1 MTRIHTRALSIAL
14 ATALLAAGSTLL
26 TTTPVAAQDFSQVQI
41 QTTPLRENT
50 YLLTGAGGNMVA
62 STGPD
67 GTFLVDD
74 QYAPLSA
81 RISEA
86 LGRIGRLPVRFII
99 NTHWHFD
106 HTGGNEAFGQSGSV
120 ILAHDNVR
128 QRMSTEQF
136 IAAFDRKVPASPQ
149 GALPVITFTEG
160 VTLHLNGD
168 TIEVVH
174 VANAHTDGDALVRFR
189 KANVLHMGDT
199 MFNGGYPFIDL
210 SSGGSIDGLLAA
222 HARALELSDAQ
233 TIIIPGHGA
242 QTDRATL
249 VAYRTMLQQARDRI
263 AALKA
268 QGKTRDDVVAAQPV
282 HRLRVRLVEVTR
294 GGMGHDGVPHA
305 GDAPCR
311 SSKCSPT
318 PRRRARRW
326 TRCRGSWRSSSAPR
340 GARTASW
347 RSRCCVTRCRA
358 SRACITSRSRTA
370 QVAPS
375 GAASG

>member
-1 MTRIHTRALSIAL
+1 MTRTLARPLSIAL
-14 ATALLAAGSTLL
+14 AAALLAAGGALMPAA
-26 TTTPVAAQDFSQVQI
+26 PVAAQDFSKVQI
-41 QTTPLRENT
+41 VTTPLRDGLH
-50 YLLTGAGGNMVA
+50 LLTGAGGNMVA

-86 LGRIGRLPVRFII
+86 LGKIGRLPVRFII

-136 IAAFDRKVPASPQ
+136 IAALGRKVEPSPP
-149 GALPVITFTEG
+149 GALPVITFTQG
-160 VTLHLNGD
+160 ITLHLNGD

-174 VANAHTDGDALVRFR
+174 VANAHTDGDSLVRFR
-189 KANVLHMGDT
+189 KANLLHMGDT
-199 MFNGGYPFIDL
+199 MFNGGYPFIDI

-222 HARALELSDAQ
+222 HARALELSDGQ

-242 QTDRATL
+242 RTDRATL
-249 VAYRTMLQQARDRI
+249 VAYRDMLKQARDRI

-268 QGKTRDDVVAAQPV
+268 QGKTRDEAIAAKPTA
-282 HRLRVRLVEVTR
+282 EW
-294 GGMGHDGVPHA
+294 DGTFGTGFIKPEQFIGFVY
-305 GDAPCR
+305 D
-311 SSKCSPT
+311 SLK
-318 PRRRARRW
+318 
-326 TRCRGSWRSSSAPR
+326 
-340 GARTASW
+340 
-347 RSRCCVTRCRA
+347 
-358 SRACITSRSRTA
+358 
-370 QVAPS
+370 
-375 GAASG
+375 

>member
-1 MTRIHTRALSIAL
+1 MTRPLARPLSIAL
-14 ATALLAAGSTLL
+14 AAVLLAGGGALLP
-26 TTTPVAAQDFSQVQI
+26 TTPVAAQDFSKVQI
-41 QTTPLRENT
+41 NTTPLRENT
-50 YLLTGAGGNMVA
+50 FLLTGAGGNMVA

-67 GTFLVDD
+67 GTFLIDD

-86 LGRIGRLPVRFII
+86 LGKIGRLPVRFII

-136 IAAFDRKVPASPQ
+136 IAAFDRKIPASPA
-149 GALPVITFTEG
+149 GALPVITFTQG

-222 HARALELSDAQ
+222 HARALELADGQ

-249 VAYRTMLQQARDRI
+249 VAYRGMLQQARDRI

-268 QGKTRDDVVAAQPV
+268 QGKTRDDVVAAQPTA
-282 HRLRVRLVEVTR
+282 EW
-294 GGMGHDGVPHA
+294 
-305 GDAPCR
+305 DATFGTGFIKP
-311 SSKCSPT
+311 
-318 PRRRARRW
+318 
-326 TRCRGSWRSSSAPR
+326 
-340 GARTASW
+340 
-347 RSRCCVTRCRA
+347 
-358 SRACITSRSRTA
+358 A
-370 QVAPS
+370 QFIGFVYDS
-375 GAASG
+375 VK

>member
-1 MTRIHTRALSIAL
+1 MTRTHTRSLSIAL
-14 ATALLAAGSTLL
+14 AAALLAAGGALL
-26 TTTPVAAQDFSQVQI
+26 PTAPVAAQDFSKVQI
-41 QTTPLRENT
+41 TTTPLRENT
-50 YLLTGAGGNMVA
+50 FLLTGAGGNMVA
-62 STGPD
+62 STGSD
-67 GTFLVDD
+67 GTFLIDD
-74 QYAPLSA
+74 QYAPLSG

-86 LGRIGRLPVRFII
+86 LGKIGRLPVRFII

-128 QRMSTEQF
+128 QRMSTDQF
-136 IAAFDRKVPASPQ
+136 IAAFDRKIPASPA
-149 GALPVITFTEG
+149 GALPVITFTQG

-222 HARALELSDAQ
+222 HARALELADGQ
-233 TIIIPGHGA
+233 TIIIPGHGV

-249 VAYRTMLQQARDRI
+249 AAYRDMLKQARDRI

-268 QGKTRDDVVAAQPV
+268 QGKSRQDVVAAKPTA
-282 HRLRVRLVEVTR
+282 EW
-294 GGMGHDGVPHA
+294 
-305 GDAPCR
+305 DATFGTGFIKPEQFIGFVYD
-311 SSKCSPT
+311 SLK
-318 PRRRARRW
+318 
-326 TRCRGSWRSSSAPR
+326 
-340 GARTASW
+340 
-347 RSRCCVTRCRA
+347 
-358 SRACITSRSRTA
+358 
-370 QVAPS
+370 
-375 GAASG
+375 

>member
-268 QGKTRDDVVAAQPV
+268 QGKTRDEAIAAMPTA
-282 HRLRVRLVEVTR
+282 EW
-294 GGMGHDGVPHA
+294 
-305 GDAPCR
+305 DATFGTGFIKP
-311 SSKCSPT
+311 
-318 PRRRARRW
+318 
-326 TRCRGSWRSSSAPR
+326 
-340 GARTASW
+340 
-347 RSRCCVTRCRA
+347 
-358 SRACITSRSRTA
+358 A
-370 QVAPS
+370 QFIGFVYDS
-375 GAASG
+375 LK

>member
-1 MTRIHTRALSIAL
+1 MNRIHARSLSIAL
-14 ATALLAAGSTLL
+14 AAALLAAGGALL
-26 TTTPVAAQDFSQVQI
+26 PTTPVAAQDFSQVQI
-41 QTTPLRENT
+41 KTTPLRENT

-86 LGRIGRLPVRFII
+86 LGKIGRLPVRFII

-136 IAAFDRKVPASPQ
+136 IAAFDRKIPASPQ
-149 GALPVITFTEG
+149 GALPVITFTQG

-222 HARALELSDAQ
+222 HARALELADGQ

-249 VAYRTMLQQARDRI
+249 VAYRGMLQQARDRI

-268 QGKTRDDVVAAQPV
+268 QGKTRDEVVAAAPTA
-282 HRLRVRLVEVTR
+282 EW
-294 GGMGHDGVPHA
+294 
-305 GDAPCR
+305 DATFGTGFIKP
-311 SSKCSPT
+311 
-318 PRRRARRW
+318 
-326 TRCRGSWRSSSAPR
+326 
-340 GARTASW
+340 
-347 RSRCCVTRCRA
+347 
-358 SRACITSRSRTA
+358 A
-370 QVAPS
+370 QFIGFVYDS
-375 GAASG
+375 VK

>member
-1 MTRIHTRALSIAL
+1 MTRIHARALSMAL
-14 ATALLAAGSTLL
+14 AAALLATGGALLSTA
-26 TTTPVAAQDFSQVQI
+26 PAVAQDFSKVQI
-41 QTTPLRENT
+41 TTTPLRENT
-50 YLLTGAGGNMVA
+50 FLLTGAGGNMVA

-74 QYAPLSA
+74 QYAPLSD

-86 LGRIGRLPVRFII
+86 LGKLGRLPVRFII

-136 IAAFDRKVPASPQ
+136 IAAFDRKIPASPA

-222 HARALELSDAQ
+222 HARALTLADGQ

-242 QTDRATL
+242 QTDRAGL
-249 VAYRTMLQQARDRI
+249 ASYRDMLQQARDRI

-268 QGKTRDDVVAAQPV
+268 QGKTRDEVIAAAPTA
-282 HRLRVRLVEVTR
+282 EW
-294 GGMGHDGVPHA
+294 
-305 GDAPCR
+305 DATFGTGFIKPPQFIGFVYD
-311 SSKCSPT
+311 SLK
-318 PRRRARRW
+318 
-326 TRCRGSWRSSSAPR
+326 
-340 GARTASW
+340 
-347 RSRCCVTRCRA
+347 
-358 SRACITSRSRTA
+358 
-370 QVAPS
+370 
-375 GAASG
+375 

>member
-1 MTRIHTRALSIAL
+1 MTRPLARPLSIAL
-14 ATALLAAGSTLL
+14 AAVLLAGGGALLPTS
-26 TTTPVAAQDFSQVQI
+26 PVAAQDFSQVQI
-41 QTTPLRENT
+41 VTTPLRDGLH
-50 YLLTGAGGNMVA
+50 LLTGAGGNMVA

-86 LGRIGRLPVRFII
+86 LGKIGRLPVRFII

-136 IAAFDRKVPASPQ
+136 IAALGRKVEPSPP
-149 GALPVITFTEG
+149 GALPVITFTQG
-160 VTLHLNGD
+160 ITLHLNGD

-174 VANAHTDGDALVRFR
+174 VANAHTDGDSLVRFR
-189 KANVLHMGDT
+189 KANLLHMGDT
-199 MFNGGYPFIDL
+199 MFNGGYPFIDI

-222 HARALELSDAQ
+222 HARALELSDGQ

-242 QTDRATL
+242 RTDRATL
-249 VAYRTMLQQARDRI
+249 VAYRDMLKQARDRI

-268 QGKTRDDVVAAQPV
+268 QGKTRDDVVAAKPTA
-282 HRLRVRLVEVTR
+282 EW
-294 GGMGHDGVPHA
+294 
-305 GDAPCR
+305 DATFGTGFIKP
-311 SSKCSPT
+311 
-318 PRRRARRW
+318 
-326 TRCRGSWRSSSAPR
+326 
-340 GARTASW
+340 
-347 RSRCCVTRCRA
+347 
-358 SRACITSRSRTA
+358 A
-370 QVAPS
+370 QFIGFVYDS
-375 GAASG
+375 VK

>member
-1 MTRIHTRALSIAL
+1 MTRIHARSLSIAL
-14 ATALLAAGSTLL
+14 AAALLAAGGALL
-26 TTTPVAAQDFSQVQI
+26 PTTPVVAQDFSKVQI
-41 QTTPLRENT
+41 TTTPLRENT
-50 YLLTGAGGNMVA
+50 FLLTGAGGNMVA

-67 GTFLVDD
+67 GTFLIDD

-86 LGRIGRLPVRFII
+86 LGKIGRLPVRFII

-136 IAAFDRKVPASPQ
+136 IAAFDRKIPASPA
-149 GALPVITFTEG
+149 GALPVITFTQG

-222 HARALELSDAQ
+222 HARALELADGQ

-249 VAYRTMLQQARDRI
+249 VAYRGMLQQARDRI

-268 QGKTRDDVVAAQPV
+268 QGKTRDEVVAAQPTA
-282 HRLRVRLVEVTR
+282 EW
-294 GGMGHDGVPHA
+294 
-305 GDAPCR
+305 DATFGTGFIKP
-311 SSKCSPT
+311 
-318 PRRRARRW
+318 
-326 TRCRGSWRSSSAPR
+326 
-340 GARTASW
+340 
-347 RSRCCVTRCRA
+347 
-358 SRACITSRSRTA
+358 A
-370 QVAPS
+370 QFIGFVYDS
-375 GAASG
+375 VK

>member
-1 MTRIHTRALSIAL
+1 MTRIHARALSMAL
-14 ATALLAAGSTLL
+14 AAALLAAGGALL
-26 TTTPVAAQDFSQVQI
+26 SPAPVVAQDFSQVQI
-41 QTTPLRENT
+41 TTTPLRENT
-50 YLLTGAGGNMVA
+50 FLLTGAGGNMVA

-86 LGRIGRLPVRFII
+86 LGKIGRLPVRFII

-136 IAAFDRKVPASPQ
+136 IAAFDRKIPASPA

-222 HARALELSDAQ
+222 HARALTLADGQ

-249 VAYRTMLQQARDRI
+249 VAYRDMLQQARDRI

-268 QGKTRDDVVAAQPV
+268 QGKTRDEVIAAAPTA
-282 HRLRVRLVEVTR
+282 EW
-294 GGMGHDGVPHA
+294 
-305 GDAPCR
+305 DATFGTGFIKPPQFIGFVYD
-311 SSKCSPT
+311 SLK
-318 PRRRARRW
+318 
-326 TRCRGSWRSSSAPR
+326 
-340 GARTASW
+340 
-347 RSRCCVTRCRA
+347 
-358 SRACITSRSRTA
+358 
-370 QVAPS
+370 
-375 GAASG
+375 

>member
-1 MTRIHTRALSIAL
+1 MTRIHARSLSIAL
-14 ATALLAAGSTLL
+14 AAALMAAGGALLS
-26 TTTPVAAQDFSQVQI
+26 TTPVVAQDFSQVQI
-41 QTTPLRENT
+41 KTTPLRDGT
-50 YLLTGAGGNMVA
+50 FLLTGAGGNMVA

-86 LGRIGRLPVRFII
+86 LGKLGRLPVRFII
-99 NTHWHFD
+99 NTHWHGD

-136 IAAFDRKVPASPQ
+136 IAALGRKVEPSPP
-149 GALPVITFTEG
+149 GALPVITFTQG

-222 HARALELSDAQ
+222 HARALELADGQ

-249 VAYRTMLQQARDRI
+249 VAYRGMLQQARDRI

-268 QGKTRDDVVAAQPV
+268 QGKTRDEVVAATPTA
-282 HRLRVRLVEVTR
+282 EW
-294 GGMGHDGVPHA
+294 
-305 GDAPCR
+305 DATFGTGFIKP
-311 SSKCSPT
+311 
-318 PRRRARRW
+318 
-326 TRCRGSWRSSSAPR
+326 
-340 GARTASW
+340 
-347 RSRCCVTRCRA
+347 
-358 SRACITSRSRTA
+358 A
-370 QVAPS
+370 QFIGFVYDS
-375 GAASG
+375 VK

>member
-1 MTRIHTRALSIAL
+1 MSRPFVRPLSIAL
-14 ATALLAAGSTLL
+14 AAVLLAGGGALLPAA
-26 TTTPVAAQDFSQVQI
+26 PVAAQDFSQVQI
-41 QTTPLRENT
+41 QATPLRDGLH
-50 YLLTGAGGNMVA
+50 LLTGAGGNMVA

-67 GTFLVDD
+67 GTFLIDD

-86 LGRIGRLPVRFII
+86 LGKLGPLPVRFII

-136 IAAFDRKVPASPQ
+136 IAALGRKVEPSPAA
-149 GALPVITFTEG
+149 ALPVITFTQG
-160 VTLHLNGD
+160 ITLHLNGD

-222 HARALELSDAQ
+222 HTRALALSDAD

-242 QTDRATL
+242 RTDRATL
-249 VAYRTMLQQARDRI
+249 AGYRDMLQQARDRI

-268 QGKTRDDVVAAQPV
+268 QGKSRDEVVAAKPTA
-282 HRLRVRLVEVTR
+282 EW
-294 GGMGHDGVPHA
+294 
-305 GDAPCR
+305 DATYGTGFIKP
-311 SSKCSPT
+311 
-318 PRRRARRW
+318 
-326 TRCRGSWRSSSAPR
+326 
-340 GARTASW
+340 
-347 RSRCCVTRCRA
+347 
-358 SRACITSRSRTA
+358 A
-370 QVAPS
+370 QFIGFVYDS
-375 GAASG
+375 LK

>member
-1 MTRIHTRALSIAL
+1 MTRIHARSLSIAL
-14 ATALLAAGSTLL
+14 AAALMAAGGALLSTM
-26 TTTPVAAQDFSQVQI
+26 PVVAQDFSQVQI
-41 QTTPLRENT
+41 KTTPLRDGT
-50 YLLTGAGGNMVA
+50 FLLTGAGGNMVA

-86 LGRIGRLPVRFII
+86 LGKLGRLPVRFII
-99 NTHWHFD
+99 NTHWHGD

-136 IAAFDRKVPASPQ
+136 IAALGRKVEPSPP
-149 GALPVITFTEG
+149 GALPVITFTQG

-222 HARALELSDAQ
+222 HARALELADGQ

-249 VAYRTMLQQARDRI
+249 VAYRGMLQQARDRI

-268 QGKTRDDVVAAQPV
+268 QGKTRDEVVAATPTA
-282 HRLRVRLVEVTR
+282 EW
-294 GGMGHDGVPHA
+294 
-305 GDAPCR
+305 DATFGTGFIKP
-311 SSKCSPT
+311 
-318 PRRRARRW
+318 
-326 TRCRGSWRSSSAPR
+326 
-340 GARTASW
+340 
-347 RSRCCVTRCRA
+347 
-358 SRACITSRSRTA
+358 A
-370 QVAPS
+370 QFIGFVYDS
-375 GAASG
+375 VK